1 MDSTLGSVHKV
12 MSASYSGDLGPA
24 YIMRSMLHVY
34 SSEEADIFKANPFFF
49 FFFNS
54 TLWHVAG
61 EKIAVVRITY
71 RKSE

>member
-1 MDSTLGSVHKV
+1 

-34 SSEEADIFKANPFFF
+34 SSEEEADIFQSKPFFF
-49 FFFNS
+49 FLIQL
-54 TLWHVAG
+54 LWHVAG
-61 EKIAVVRITY
+61 EKITVVRITY